1 MRSILGYGAT
11 GLTAVSLLFATA
23 AVAQTPAPAAPSEKA
38 TPKSATPA
46 PISDKKLDATAAA
59 VKNVSAI
66 RQSYEG
72 KLAKASGD
80 EKGRLVDEATNA
92 MTKAVTDQGLSI
104 DEYTSI
110 IEVAQNDPEVRN
122 KLLQRMK

>member
-38 TPKSATPA
+38 PKSATPA

-92 MTKAVTDQGLSI
+92 MTKAVTDQGLSV

>member
-1 MRSILGYGAT
+1 MRSILGSCAVTLATVGA
-11 GLTAVSLLFATA
+11 LFAATA
-23 AVAQTPAPAAPSEKA
+23 GAQTQTPTAPPEKM

-66 RQSYEG
+66 RQSYED
-72 KLAKASGD
+72 KLAKASGA

-92 MTKAVTDQGLSI
+92 MTKAVTDQGLSV

-122 KLLQRMK
+122 KLLQRMR